1 MKHSTTRTLAALF
14 TLVTLTA
21 IPTLADTDKFTV
33 DSAHSSVSFK
43 IRHFVSQVMGR
54 FNDFSG
60 TVMLDPNNLKDTK
73 VDFVVQVDSVDTANQ
88 KRDGHLKSEDFF
100 NVEKYPT
107 MSFKST
113 GVSSVK
119 GKTMQLTGD
128 LTIHGTTKRVTVP
141 VRVFGPTEPDGDGSQ
156 TVGFST
162 QFPVSREAYGVD
174 SWTDASNVLGDEVNV
189 DISVEAHSNWK
200 E

>member
-1 MKHSTTRTLAALF
+1 
-14 TLVTLTA
+14 
-21 IPTLADTDKFTV
+21 
-33 DSAHSSVSFK
+33 
-43 IRHFVSQVMGR
+43 
-54 FNDFSG
+54 
-60 TVMLDPNNLKDTK
+60 
-73 VDFVVQVDSVDTANQ
+73 
-88 KRDGHLKSEDFF
+88 
-100 NVEKYPT
+100 
-107 MSFKST
+107 
-113 GVSSVK
+113 
-119 GKTMQLTGD
+119 MQLTGD